1 MKYPIANK
9 EFFLSEVKDWTITWS
24 KDIDISLDRNL
35 TIFASSIGTRGE
47 YFASLISGKPGMGS
61 GGSGFDLSD
70 SVTADESKFT
80 CLVQPKVCNKC
91 VDIYCKENNVTKSST
106 IESKFRI
113 IFFYPNCPKCGGN
126 DFKYINDSRWGI
138 DSKAGIQYKDKME
151 NYWFQLLE
159 PTEYDSN
166 CRTFIYKCFKVSAKN
181 EKFTEYLLNQMNN
194 GSKDNCNLLPFSFDF
209 YRFSPVK
216 VVEIMIDLKEGESTV
231 TDIFWNTSNEEVEK
245 MPIDGKYAPP
255 LNKEELKLVLENLEV
270 DIYSYTGS
278 KSKSWSKADKD
289 LTGFESEG
297 EYLKSLVKS
306 SISDKNLADFISI
319 RNKSLNKDRGKTT
332 RQRF

>member
-1 MKYPIANK
+1 MKHSIVTK
-9 EFFLSEVKDWTITWS
+9 ETFLGEIKDWSITWS
-24 KDIDISLDRNL
+24 KDIDKSLDRNL
-35 TIFASSIGTRGE
+35 TIFGSSIGTRGE
-47 YFASLISGKPGMGS
+47 YFASLISGKSGMGS

-70 SVTADESKFT
+70 GVSADESKFA

-91 VDIYCKENNVTKSST
+91 VDTYCNENKVDRSSA
-106 IESKFRI
+106 ESKFRI

-151 NYWFQLLE
+151 NYWLQTLE

-194 GSKDNCNLLPFSFDF
+194 GSKYNCNLLPFSVDF

-216 VVEIMIDLKEGESTV
+216 VAEIMIDLKEGESIV
-231 TDIFWNTSNEEVEK
+231 TDIFWNPLSEEVEK
-245 MPIDGKYAPP
+245 MPVDGKYAPS

-270 DIYSYTGS
+270 DIYSYTKS
-278 KSKSWSKADKD
+278 KSKSWSKIDKD
-289 LTGFESEG
+289 STGFESELD
-297 EYLKSLVKS
+297 YLKNLVKS
-306 SISDKNLADFISI
+306 SISDKNLSDFISI
-319 RNKSLNKDRGKTT
+319 RNKSLGKDRGITT
-332 RQRF
+332 RNL